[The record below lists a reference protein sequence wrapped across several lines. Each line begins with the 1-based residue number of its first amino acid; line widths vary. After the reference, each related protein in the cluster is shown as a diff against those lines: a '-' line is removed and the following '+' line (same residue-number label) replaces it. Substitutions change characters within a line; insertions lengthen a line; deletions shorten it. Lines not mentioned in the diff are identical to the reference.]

1 MSPWTGPA
9 HPGAGRSLSGGRG
22 AVLPGAGARV
32 LERVCWGL
40 LYPMHT
46 EPTQIYTYIHTDE
59 CKHMLSLSLTHTRA
73 RSSLSVAGSWLVP
86 FVWSQK
92 GLVTGLNGPPAPAE
106 HDSFRRLVT
115 QACLVPV
122 LATSAG
128 QVVRRDPGPDG
139 TYPGAPTDP
148 LPAGPGRLPPAAAP
162 Q

>member
-1 MSPWTGPA
+1 MDWASPPWGWQEPFRGP
-9 HPGAGRSLSGGRG
+9 RG
-22 AVLPGAGARV
+22 CASWGWSQGV
-32 LERVCWGL
+32 RVCWGP

-46 EPTQIYTYIHTDE
+46 DLTQIYTYIHTDE
-59 CKHMLSLSLTHTRA
+59 CKHMLSLSLSHT

-106 HDSFRRLVT
+106 RDSFRRLVP
-115 QACLVPV
+115 QACLVLV

>member
-1 MSPWTGPA
+1 MSANT
-9 HPGAGRSLSGGRG
+9 
-22 AVLPGAGARV
+22 
-32 LERVCWGL
+32 C
-40 LYPMHT
+40 
-46 EPTQIYTYIHTDE
+46 
-59 CKHMLSLSLTHTRA
+59 CLSLSHTHTC
-73 RSSLSVAGSWLVP
+73 SSLSVAGSWLVP

-106 HDSFRRLVT
+106 HDSFRRLVP

-128 QVVRRDPGPDG
+128 QVVRRDLGPDG
-139 TYPGAPTDP
+139 TCPGAPTDP